1 MAIIQEQPGYP
12 GDFGK
17 AFESEDLLR
26 IARKLCETGTL
37 LKDSDGNVHGTPPGL
52 VSIVDLTYE
61 MHRAY
66 GRLGKVL
73 EDAGWFQ
80 VLEFPGYYFP
90 PESKEGLE

>member
-1 MAIIQEQPGYP
+1 MVLIEERPGYP

-17 AFESEDLLR
+17 AFESEDCLR
-26 IARKLCETGTL
+26 IAKALCETGKL
-37 LKDSDGNVHGTPPGL
+37 LKDSDGKVHGTPPGL
-52 VSIVDLTYE
+52 VSIVDLSHE

-80 VLEFPGYYFP
+80 VPELPGYYFP
-90 PESKEGLE
+90 PELKEDLE

>member
-1 MAIIQEQPGYP
+1 MVIIQEQPGYP

-26 IARKLCETGTL
+26 IARALCETGSL
-37 LKDSDGNVHGTPPGL
+37 LKDSDDKVHGTPPGL
-52 VSIVDLTYE
+52 VFIVDLSHE
-61 MHRAY
+61 MHRACS
-66 GRLGKVL
+66 RLAKVL

-80 VLEFPGYYFP
+80 VLELPGYYFP

>member
-1 MAIIQEQPGYP
+1 MAIVPAQPGYP

-26 IARKLCETGTL
+26 KARELCKTGNL
-37 LKDSDGNVHGTPPGL
+37 LKDSDDIVYGTPPGL
-52 VSIVDLTYE
+52 VSIVDLSHE
-61 MHRAY
+61 MHRACS
-66 GRLGKVL
+66 RLAKVL

>member
-1 MAIIQEQPGYP
+1 MTTIQEQPGYP

-17 AFESEDLLR
+17 AFESEDCLR
-26 IARKLCETGTL
+26 KARKLCKKGNL
-37 LKDSDGNVHGTPPGL
+37 QKDSDDKVYGTPPGL
-52 VSIVDLTYE
+52 VSIVDLSHE
-61 MHRAY
+61 MHRACS
-66 GRLGKVL
+66 RLAKVL

>member
-1 MAIIQEQPGYP
+1 MVIIVEQPGYP

-17 AFESEDLLR
+17 AFESEDCLK
-26 IARKLCETGTL
+26 IAKALCETGKL
-37 LKDSDGNVHGTPPGL
+37 LKDSDGKVHGTPPGL
-52 VSIVDLTYE
+52 VSIVDLSHE

-80 VLEFPGYYFP
+80 VLELPGYYFP
-90 PESKEGLE
+90 PELKEGLE